1 MAEYDTSIR
10 VSTKVDSSELDKV
23 AKTFKDIEDKADDAK
38 DKVEELDKAAAGTK
52 TEGYEE
58 QAKTIE
64 KVNAQLD
71 KNIKKQKDAAQAQSQ
86 NGADYRSVW
95 TEEEEAQID
104 ALIAKTKEQKELAAQ
119 SPETEVGSREVEFD
133 WQSNADQQ
141 AQNVQQVE
149 EISAEM
155 ERAREGI
162 ADADEHMN
170 QLRVDVEE
178 YAATLKE
185 LEAQG
190 QYFGDDDYDQVY
202 IAWRNATDAVRE
214 YESNLRSLTDKGI
227 TETEARIAKEEQVN
241 AKKRE
246 QEAEEQKLQSIR
258 VNAQVS
264 NQKLVDLLA
273 EQIKLQERLEE
284 LKKAGLTAGYKEYD
298 NITARLKQIKE
309 QVDYE
314 QKGFQRMGESGKK
327 AFNKINTHAKKSGS
341 ILSALGSRVKEIALS
356 LLVFNGITKGFDAM
370 VSGLETGFQNLIQ
383 YSKDCDDAMSSNME
397 ESIQNLTEYS
407 NDYNDD
413 MSQLKSANTQLN
425 NSLATA
431 FAPIVQIAIPY
442 LVQLINYVTMAANKV
457 AQFMATL
464 QGKSTWIKATAVQE
478 DYADALNSTSKSAKK
493 AAGALAAFD
502 TLEVLSKKDSG
513 SGAGGTSPKDMF
525 EEVKTD
531 DQAPETKFA
540 KRIKEAIDKEDWFAL
555 GQEIGKKLSE
565 VLGSINWD
573 NIYGNVDQF
582 GTGLADFLNG
592 LISPD
597 LFYNLGKTIAGALN
611 TALHFLNSFGK
622 EFDWKNFGKS
632 LATGIKGFFEN
643 WDAEL
648 TGETLSTFAKGLLE
662 AATAAVEKLREDET
676 FKDIGQKLVD
686 FLCGIDW
693 VGLAWDL
700 AKFFKAC
707 EGALIDFPTDFAEG
721 VAQGILDH
729 IFGEGNVNVKLP
741 DSMKEGLGTEF
752 LMLFNPGIGAVRQM
766 IDMFQLL
773 QNAGETLSSKM
784 AEAASDISSQ
794 FELLKTQAFTTWGE
808 IKNWFTSNVQPWF
821 TAEHWI
827 ELFDGIYQA
836 AIEKW
841 NEIKSWWTDSAIV
854 TWWDEDVAPWFT
866 TEKWLEVTQGILDG
880 ISSKW
885 DELVAFWGPAI
896 KDWWDTHI
904 EPWFTAERWKTLGE
918 NMKKGIHNGFVGI
931 VSKIVD
937 VLNKI
942 IESCESMINTVV
954 DKINQFM
961 QDAIAMV
968 NKIPGVSFETHT
980 ISHVQFGRV
989 EMPDIPMLAN
999 GAVIRG
1005 GNPFAA
1011 VLGDQPVGQT
1021 NIEAPLAT
1029 IEDAVRNVVGDRSG
1043 GTLNVNLNYDGE
1055 TFARLS
1061 LQDFLN
1067 EMNRQGYDI
1076 DVLGGMS

>member
-23 AKTFKDIEDKADDAK
+23 AKTFKDIEGNADNAK
-38 DKVEELDKAAAGTK
+38 DKVDELDKSCSNVSAD
-52 TEGYEE
+52 GYEE
-58 QAKTIE
+58 QAKAIE
-64 KVNAQLD
+64 KVNTAID
-71 KNIKKQKDAAQAQSQ
+71 RNIKKQKDAAQAQSQ

-162 ADADEHMN
+162 TDADEHMN

-178 YAATLKE
+178 YANSLKE

-202 IAWRNATDAVRE
+202 IAWRNATDAVKE
-214 YESNLRSLTDKGI
+214 YESNLRSFTDKGM

-341 ILSALGSRVKEIALS
+341 ILSAFGSRVKEIALS
-356 LLVFNGITKGFDAM
+356 LLVFNGITKGFNAM

-397 ESIQNLTEYS
+397 ESIQNLTEHS
-407 NDYNDD
+407 NDYNDA
-413 MSQLKSANTQLN
+413 MSSLKSANTQLN

-478 DYADALNSTSKSAKK
+478 DYADALDSTSKSAKK
-493 AAGALAAFD
+493 AAGALATFD

-555 GQEIGKKLSE
+555 GQEIGKKLSQ

-573 NIYGNVDQF
+573 NIYDNVDRF

-632 LATGIKGFFEN
+632 LAAGIKGFFEN
-643 WDAEL
+643 WDAKL

-707 EGALIDFPTDFAEG
+707 EGALVDFPTDFAEG
-721 VAQGILDH
+721 VAQGILDN

-794 FELLKTQAFTTWGE
+794 FELLKTQAFTTWEE

-821 TAEHWI
+821 TAEHWA

-841 NEIKSWWTDSAIV
+841 NE
-854 TWWDEDVAPWFT
+854 
-866 TEKWLEVTQGILDG
+866 
-880 ISSKW
+880 
-885 DELVAFWGPAI
+885 LVAFWGPAI
-896 KDWWDTHI
+896 RDWWDTHI

-918 NMKKGIHNGFVGI
+918 NMKKGIYNGFVGI

-1021 NIEAPLAT
+1021 NIEAPLST